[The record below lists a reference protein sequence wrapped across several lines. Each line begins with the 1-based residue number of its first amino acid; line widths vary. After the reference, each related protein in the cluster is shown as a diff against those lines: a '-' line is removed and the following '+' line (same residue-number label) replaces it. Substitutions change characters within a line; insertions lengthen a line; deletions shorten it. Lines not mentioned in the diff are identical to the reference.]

1 MAPPEKS
8 GPVARAP
15 VAASPEWA
23 AEATA
28 ASAFLRGLSAIVT
41 APGLVLFT
49 SSLGFGALARDL
61 GFTFAHAVFIVASVY
76 ALPTQ
81 VMLVDQIARG
91 AALLSIAF
99 AVTLTAVRLLPM
111 TVSLMPFIRED
122 QPTRRGWAMRIA
134 LSHTIAT
141 SVWVESM
148 RRLPKLPRHLQL
160 PHMAGIG
167 IAMMCATVSGSGV
180 GYLVAGQV
188 SPLIAAG
195 LLFMNPI
202 YFLFSLAASAS
213 RKMDWTAIALGA
225 VLGPLLFK
233 VVPGF
238 DLLLTGL
245 IGGTLAYMIA
255 RDRK

>member
-1 MAPPEKS
+1 MSAPQSQPQE
-8 GPVARAP
+8 AAP
-15 VAASPEWA
+15 ALSTAPAWA
-23 AEATA
+23 ANATA
-28 ASAFLRGLSAIVT
+28 AIAFLRGLASIVT

-61 GFTFAHAVFIVASVY
+61 GFTLGHTVFIAGSVY

-81 VMLVDQIARG
+81 VLLVDQLARG

-99 AVTLTAVRLLPM
+99 AVSLTAVRLLPM
-111 TVSLMPFIRED
+111 TVSLMPFMREE
-122 QPTRRGWAMRIA
+122 QPTRRGWALRIL
-134 LSHTIAT
+134 LSHVIAT

-148 RRLPKLPRHLQL
+148 RRLPKLPQPLRL

-180 GYLVAGQV
+180 GYLVAGSV

-213 RKMDWTAIALGA
+213 RRMDWFAIAFGA
-225 VLGPLLFK
+225 ILGPTLFQI
-233 VVPGF
+233 VPGI
-238 DLLLTGL
+238 DLMLTGL
-245 IGGTLAYMIA
+245 IGGTLAYVIA
-255 RDRK
+255 RGRR

>member
-1 MAPPEKS
+1 MAPPNAK
-8 GPVARAP
+8 PVEAP
-15 VAASPEWA
+15 PAPPEWT
-23 AEATA
+23 ATA
-28 ASAFLRGLSAIVT
+28 TSMSAFLRGYAAILT

-61 GFTFAHAVFIVASVY
+61 GFTLGHAVFIAGSVY

-111 TVSLMPFIRED
+111 AVSLMPFIREE
-122 QPTRRGWAMRIA
+122 QPTRRGWVLRIL

-167 IAMMCATVSGSGV
+167 IAMMCATVSGSAV

-213 RKMDWTAIALGA
+213 RTMDWLAIGLGA

-233 VVPGF
+233 LVPGI
-238 DLLLTGL
+238 DLMLTGL
-245 IGGTLAYMIA
+245 IGGTLAYVVA
-255 RDRK
+255 RGRK

>member
-1 MAPPEKS
+1 MAPPKS
-8 GPVARAP
+8 EPHASAP
-15 VAASPEWA
+15 TFTPPAWA
-23 AEATA
+23 ADATA
-28 ASAFLRGLSAIVT
+28 LTAFLRGLASIVT

-61 GFTFAHAVFIVASVY
+61 GFTLGHAVFIAGSVY

-111 TVSLMPFIRED
+111 TVSLMPFIREEP
-122 QPTRRGWAMRIA
+122 PTRRGWLLRII

-148 RRLPKLPRHLQL
+148 RRLPKLPRHLQM

-167 IAMMCATVSGSGV
+167 VAMMCATVSGSGV

-213 RKMDWTAIALGA
+213 RKMDWLAIALGA
-225 VLGPLLFK
+225 VLGPALFK
-233 VVPGF
+233 VVPGV
-238 DLLLTGL
+238 DLMLTGL
-245 IGGTLAYMIA
+245 IGGTLAYAIA
-255 RDRK
+255 RGRQ

>member
-1 MAPPEKS
+1 MAPPDAK
-8 GPVARAP
+8 PDAAP
-15 VAASPEWA
+15 PQSAPEWA
-23 AEATA
+23 ATATSL
-28 ASAFLRGLSAIVT
+28 SAFLRGLASIIT

-61 GFTFAHAVFIVASVY
+61 GFTLGHAVFIAGSVY

-111 TVSLMPFIRED
+111 AVSLMPFIREE
-122 QPTRRGWAMRIA
+122 QPTRRGWILRIL

-167 IAMMCATVSGSGV
+167 IAMMCATVSGSAV

-213 RKMDWTAIALGA
+213 RQMDWLAIGLGA
-225 VLGPLLFK
+225 VLGPVLFK
-233 VVPGF
+233 LVPGI
-238 DLLLTGL
+238 DLMLTGL
-245 IGGTLAYMIA
+245 IGGTLAYAVA
-255 RDRK
+255 RGRK

>member
-1 MAPPEKS
+1 MAETS
-8 GPVARAP
+8 GTDEAVELPGAP
-15 VAASPEWA
+15 AWAASASTPE
-23 AEATA
+23 
-28 ASAFLRGLSAIVT
+28 AFLRGLAAIVT

-61 GFTFAHAVFIVASVY
+61 GFTLGHAVFIAASVY

-81 VMLVDQIARG
+81 VMLVDQLARG

-111 TVSLMPFIRED
+111 TVSLMPFMRQEK
-122 QPTRRGWAMRIA
+122 PTRRGWAVRIL
-134 LSHTIAT
+134 LSHAIAT

-148 RRLPKLPRHLQL
+148 RRLPKLPRRLRL
-160 PHMAGIG
+160 AHMAGIG
-167 IAMMCATVSGSGV
+167 IAMMLSTVSGSGV
-180 GYLVAGQV
+180 GYLVAGSV

-213 RKMDWTAIALGA
+213 RRMDWLAIAFGA
-225 VLGPLLFK
+225 VLGPALFK
-233 VVPGF
+233 VVPGI
-238 DLLLTGL
+238 DLMLTGL
-245 IGGTLAYMIA
+245 IGGTLAYMLS
-255 RDRK
+255 RGRP

>member
-1 MAPPEKS
+1 MAETTEPAAPS
-8 GPVARAP
+8 APATVAPA
-15 VAASPEWA
+15 WA
-23 AEATA
+23 ANASA
-28 ASAFLRGLSAIVT
+28 MSAFLRGLAAIIT

-61 GFTFAHAVFIVASVY
+61 GFTFGHAVFIAGSVY

-81 VMLVDQIARG
+81 VMLVDQLARG

-111 TVSLMPFIRED
+111 TVSLMPFMRQE
-122 QPTRRGWAMRIA
+122 QPTRRGWAVRIL
-134 LSHTIAT
+134 LSHVIAT

-148 RRLPKLPRHLQL
+148 RRLPKLPQHLRL

-167 IAMMCATVSGSGV
+167 IAMMISTVSGSGV
-180 GYLVAGQV
+180 GYLVAGSV

-213 RKMDWTAIALGA
+213 RRMDWLAIAFGA
-225 VLGPLLFK
+225 VLGPALFK
-233 VVPGF
+233 VVPGI
-238 DLLLTGL
+238 DLMLTGL
-245 IGGTLAYMIA
+245 IGGTLAYLLS
-255 RDRK
+255 RGRP